1 MDHRYGDVSLE
12 WVFKSP
18 SDTNTGEISQTR
30 HCLNT
35 PASSGRQ
42 AYWSRR
48 LLTKRIPPSR
58 SAAADLCGSVLDW
71 TRDGW
76 WFRAWLGRYGMV
88 WGARVQAA
96 CSSPVMAMVRPRAC
110 RPRMWLRIF
119 LSRLMRLA

>member
-1 MDHRYGDVSLE
+1 MST
-12 WVFKSP
+12 
-18 SDTNTGEISQTR
+18 DT
-30 HCLNT
+30 
-35 PASSGRQ
+35 ASSKVT
-42 AYWSRR
+42 AAHLSKAAL

-58 SAAADLCGSVLDW
+58 SAVADLCGSVLDW

>member
-1 MDHRYGDVSLE
+1 GQQDPPNLA
-12 WVFKSP
+12 
-18 SDTNTGEISQTR
+18 
-30 HCLNT
+30 
-35 PASSGRQ
+35 PAHLDAGIAGR
-42 AYWSRR
+42 
-48 LLTKRIPPSR
+48 LTKRIPPSR